1 MDSVA
6 GLFLSTINADDD
18 KMTKNQYYQIPH
30 PAQEIIRES
39 DTNTKDDIK
48 CNIIQAS
55 G

>member
-6 GLFLSTINADDD
+6 GLFFSPINADDD
-18 KMTKNQYYQIPH
+18 KMIKNQYYQIPH
-30 PAQEIIRES
+30 PAQEIIWKS
-39 DTNTKDDIK
+39 DTNAKDDIK